1 MRIIIEHKPP
11 ILRMF
16 IHDAPHRRMHHVVLA
31 EYRKQLWEAWI
42 AGGNSGTIETPVD
55 LHVTFINPSS
65 TDLDNL
71 LTALFQA
78 LDGKTGKKP
87 TILKDDG
94 LVSYV
99 GMGLLRS

>member
-1 MRIIIEHKPP
+1 MRIIISYRRP
-11 ILRMF
+11 ILRMY
-16 IHDAPHRRMHHVVLA
+16 IHDAPHRRMHHAILA

-42 AGGNSGTIETPVD
+42 ASGNRGTISEPID

-65 TDLDNL
+65 PDLDNL
-71 LTALFQA
+71 LTSLMQA
-78 LDGKTGKKP
+78 MDGKTGKKP

-94 LVSYV
+94 LISYV